1 MKTTAANINERI
13 KDSNEG
19 RTNVRIIVRGKKQI
33 EKKYNGLERKNK
45 SVPDEEAIGTNFQ
58 ARNQTEIKMPN

>member
-33 EKKYNGLERKNK
+33 DKRDIIKKRDVDREIRRRMK
-45 SVPDEEAIGTNFQ
+45 S
-58 ARNQTEIKMPN
+58 